1 MQLRFESWINEQR
14 QNISEDALVLFEE
27 SIVCYRVGAYRASF
41 LMSYLGFMKALKDR
55 LLRSDK
61 PDLVDDGKW
70 DSIRKTLND
79 DNKWETTVFSTT
91 QERDKDV
98 NKYYL
103 ISSDL
108 MEEIPYW
115 KRKRNECAHAKDTI
129 ISHSHIETFW
139 LFLESNYAKFVVN
152 GGKEALLNKIKKHFD
167 PDFTRPGSDPTYLIK
182 EIPLVVK
189 EHELPIL
196 LQEIYSDDYVYF
208 DEIFLNEDEYLF
220 WRKVANSSDKRLSR
234 AFLKFMGMNDD
245 VFTTLIFI
253 FPDKFVE
260 FSENTTLIRHFWK
273 KLMFEYVK
281 YYTDNAWEVITI
293 ILRQGWIPN
302 EEMSGFI
309 NKLYSVFSTLGM
321 PTLEQAKILNENG
334 LLKTIKKNIFASGN
348 LNQYGG
354 YNLANEQ
361 SSTIVYYLTY
371 ELLDDVVVKQL
382 NELLKKIS
390 RGPFL
395 TDMENYIKESPK
407 FILEF
412 RRLAEENSIV
422 LTEFFKPEKEE
433 VVSK

>member
-1 MQLRFESWINEQR
+1 MQLHFESWINEQK
-14 QNISEDALVLFEE
+14 QNISEDALILFKE
-27 SIVCYRVGAYRASF
+27 SIICYRVGAYRASF

-55 LLRSDK
+55 LLRSEK
-61 PDLVDDGKW
+61 PDFIDDGKW
-70 DSIRKTLND
+70 ESIRKTLND
-79 DNKWETTVFSTT
+79 DNKWETTVFTTT

-152 GGKEALLNKIKKHFD
+152 GGKEALLNKIKQHFD
-167 PDFTRPGSDPTYLIK
+167 SNFTRPGSDPTYLIK
-182 EIPLVVK
+182 EIPMVVK
-189 EHELPIL
+189 EHELPVL
-196 LQEIYSDDYVYF
+196 LQEIYSDYVYF
-208 DEIFLNEDEYLF
+208 DEIFLNEYEYLF
-220 WRKVANSSDKRLSR
+220 WKKVADSSDKKLRR
-234 AFLKFMGMNDD
+234 AFLKFIEMEED
-245 VFTTLIFI
+245 VFTALIFV
-253 FPDKFVE
+253 FPDKLIE
-260 FSENTTLIRHFWK
+260 FSDNITLIRQFWK
-273 KLMFEYVK
+273 KLLFENLK

-293 ILRQGWIPN
+293 ILRQAWIPK
-302 EEMSGFI
+302 EELSGFI

-334 LLKTIKKNIFASGN
+334 LLKIIKKNIFASGR

-361 SSTIVYYLTY
+361 SSTIVYYLTH
-371 ELLDDVVVKQL
+371 ELLDDVVVKEL

-395 TDMENYIKESPK
+395 TDMEDYIKENPK

-412 RRLAEENSIV
+412 RRLAEGNSIV
-422 LTEFFKPEKEE
+422 LTEFFKPETVE